1 MRSSLRIRWRFNMLS
16 DLAAAWMPQVA
27 VWIADKYFQ
36 DAWQLVPDREA
47 REQKG
52 QTYQDLYRE
61 RMNAMAA
68 ITATILSSPNVH
80 HVNLDDE
87 DGSKKLVDQLVRL
100 DRLPRETP
108 IEGLLLMQEAWCA
121 YDVAMH
127 LADRYK
133 GISKL
138 IFFLQ
143 LLLIFAVMVA
153 TALAALSCPWAGES
167 EAYRQLGSMELAA
180 ATSTSLNFLH
190 SMTAI
195 PRASYVNLA
204 FILSAFASVLISVDS
219 VINAKLRWRQL
230 RNGAGTLETY
240 LWCYRTRVGS
250 FELDQNSDSRS
261 SELALCNALIRWR
274 QEIVSGGDLQVSGF
288 GQAYPEYIYKHAQN
302 TGILPDGED
311 DHHSPVQPQKYVDL
325 RIIPSIAFYPDRIP
339 KYAMVRDVLR
349 MMLLTSTGLST
360 LCAHYQLIMPVVII
374 TGFAGAVTSWQE
386 FADVSRKTER
396 YTRAMFQLQ
405 NMLSWWKSLSEVER
419 ASKEIISQLI
429 HTSEGII
436 SEERVA
442 WVSTASKQ
450 VEENGSSSSP
460 SKKSIKARR
469 GDDDLNA

>member
-1 MRSSLRIRWRFNMLS
+1 M
-16 DLAAAWMPQVA
+16 
-27 VWIADKYFQ
+27 
-36 DAWQLVPDREA
+36 
-47 REQKG
+47 
-52 QTYQDLYRE
+52 
-61 RMNAMAA
+61 
-68 ITATILSSPNVH
+68 
-80 HVNLDDE
+80 
-87 DGSKKLVDQLVRL
+87 
-100 DRLPRETP
+100 
-108 IEGLLLMQEAWCA
+108 
-121 YDVAMH
+121 
-127 LADRYK
+127 
-133 GISKL
+133 
-138 IFFLQ
+138 
-143 LLLIFAVMVA
+143 
-153 TALAALSCPWAGES
+153 
-167 EAYRQLGSMELAA
+167 
-180 ATSTSLNFLH
+180 
-190 SMTAI
+190 
-195 PRASYVNLA
+195 PRASYVNIA

-230 RNGAGTLETY
+230 RNGAGTLESY

-325 RIIPSIAFYPDRIP
+325 RIIPSIAFYQDRIP
-339 KYAMVRDVLR
+339 KYAMVRYVLR

-360 LCAHYQLIMPVVII
+360 MCAHYQLIMPVVII

-450 VEENGSSSSP
+450 VEENGSPSSP
-460 SKKSIKARR
+460 SKKSTKARR
-469 GDDDLNA
+469 GDEDLNA